1 METKVAFIE
10 RPGGPIRV
18 EARPLP
24 ELEPGSVL
32 LRTRYSEVCGT
43 DCHLFHGKLAGVP
56 YPLTPGHVSV
66 GEIEA
71 MNGPVYDVVGRP
83 FSEGELVTFLDV
95 HETCGACWHCLVA
108 KAATRCPSRR
118 VYGITYGTDEGLLGG
133 WSQHL
138 YLKPGVRLIRL
149 PEGLDSRVFIAG
161 GCGMPTAF
169 HAVER
174 ATIQLGD
181 TVVVQ
186 GSGPVGLSTV
196 AFARMAGAGEI
207 ILLGAP
213 EKRLAMGTSFGADQV
228 IDIRGLS
235 SEDRIASILDRTQG
249 WGADVVIEASGNPAA
264 VAEGVRMVRDA
275 GTYVIVGQYT
285 DNGDVTLNP
294 HLDINKK
301 HLDIRGCW
309 GSEFTHVYRSTAMMA
324 RTKDQLDW
332 TSMIS
337 RDYGLAEAAQALAD
351 VENLQVIKAIIDP
364 WK

>member
-1 METKVAFIE
+1 MNTKIAFIE
-10 RPGGPIRV
+10 RPGGPISI
-18 EARPLP
+18 ETRPLP
-24 ELEPGSVL
+24 TLEPGSVL
-32 LRTRYSEVCGT
+32 LRTCYSEVCGT

-71 MNGPVYDVVGRP
+71 INGSVCDVDGRE
-83 FSEGELVTFLDV
+83 FSLGDLVTFLDV

-108 KAATRCPSRR
+108 KAATRCPARR
-118 VYGITYGTDEGLLGG
+118 VYGITYGTEEGLLGG

-149 PEGLDSRVFIAG
+149 PEGLDPRVFIAG

-174 ATIQLGD
+174 ATIRLGD

-213 EKRLAMGTSFGADQV
+213 EKRLAIGSSFGADHV

-235 SEDRIASILDRTQG
+235 SEDRITAILECTQG
-249 WGADVVIEASGNPAA
+249 RGADVVIEASGNPAA
-264 VAEGVRMVRDA
+264 VAEGVRMARDA

-332 TSMIS
+332 GSMIS
-337 RDYGLAEAAQALAD
+337 RDYGLTEAAQALAD